1 MKPFKNILF
10 SAMLTL
16 GAFGAVTYTACNKD
30 ECKNVTCQ
38 NGGTCS
44 GGNCT
49 CPTGYEGDRCQ
60 TLSRDKFIGTYTG
73 NETCTVGSDEY
84 SITIATNSDQ
94 LKITL
99 TNIYG
104 QGFTGTGTITGPN
117 TFALSGSQTGTT
129 YTGTGTLNGNT
140 LTLAYTITNGVTTNS
155 CTFIGNK

>member
-84 SITIATNSDQ
+84 SIIIATNSDQ

-99 TNIYG
+99 TNIYN
-104 QGFTGTGTITGPN
+104 QSFTGTGTMTGPN